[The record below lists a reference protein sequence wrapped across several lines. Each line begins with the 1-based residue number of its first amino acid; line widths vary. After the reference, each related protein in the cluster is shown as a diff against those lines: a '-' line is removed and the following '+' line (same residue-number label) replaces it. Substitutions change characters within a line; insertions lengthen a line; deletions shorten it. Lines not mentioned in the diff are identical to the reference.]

1 MDQRITQRE
10 LRNESGRILRAAEQG
25 EEFIVTRNGTPVA
38 RLTPMADES
47 PFVSAE
53 TMRDSAVALPEVDFK
68 RLRRDL
74 EESVDGDFL
83 DPYERN
89 A

>member
-1 MDQRITQRE
+1 MDRTITQRE
-10 LRNESGRILRAAEQG
+10 LRNESGKFLRAAEQG

-38 RLTPMADES
+38 RLTPIADES
-47 PFVSAE
+47 PFVAAEVMRNSAP
-53 TMRDSAVALPEVDFK
+53 ALPEIDFT

-74 EESVDGDFL
+74 EEAVEGDFR
-83 DPYERN
+83 DPYERH